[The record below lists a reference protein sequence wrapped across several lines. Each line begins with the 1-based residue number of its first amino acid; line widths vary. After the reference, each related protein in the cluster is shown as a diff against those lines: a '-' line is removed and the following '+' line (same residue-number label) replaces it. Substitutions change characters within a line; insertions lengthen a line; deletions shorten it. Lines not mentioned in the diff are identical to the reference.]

1 MSIAAAAA
9 DAVFPPYVAVFV
21 SFLETN
27 CHLVDW
33 EGMTGSESIAVV
45 VVMGVE
51 AVVSTVFYSDSDYY
65 LLYYMDDGH
74 SSWL

>member
-1 MSIAAAAA
+1 MS
-9 DAVFPPYVAVFV
+9 
-21 SFLETN
+21 
-27 CHLVDW
+27 
-33 EGMTGSESIAVV
+33 GSESIAVV

-65 LLYYMDDGH
+65 CLYYMDDGH